1 MDVQTAQDRPKP
13 AYDILRADGYDLDV
27 ADDAGV
33 LVLTIVAGPDACAE
47 CLVPQELMA
56 SMMEKMLDPSGAA
69 PPSLRLNYPPVDASH

>member
-1 MDVQTAQDRPKP
+1 MDVQTAQDRLKP